1 MDILNALVENVQNL
15 SENMLSGI
23 NLTQPTEE
31 QRISCIVSN
40 FYKKICTRENI
51 QNLLTK
57 YQLQLFQIKEVNNET
72 IRYANICSTRMGRV
86 QQTLSEYAE
95 QMNKLEQQ
103 FRPNNLNN
111 WNVEIVQ
118 MGKEMNELEKQILQ
132 TELFIFELERIK
144 EKKNN
149 NIKKGINENIEDMTK

>member
-1 MDILNALVENVQNL
+1 
-15 SENMLSGI
+15 
-23 NLTQPTEE
+23 
-31 QRISCIVSN
+31 
-40 FYKKICTRENI
+40 
-51 QNLLTK
+51 
-57 YQLQLFQIKEVNNET
+57 
-72 IRYANICSTRMGRV
+72 MGRV